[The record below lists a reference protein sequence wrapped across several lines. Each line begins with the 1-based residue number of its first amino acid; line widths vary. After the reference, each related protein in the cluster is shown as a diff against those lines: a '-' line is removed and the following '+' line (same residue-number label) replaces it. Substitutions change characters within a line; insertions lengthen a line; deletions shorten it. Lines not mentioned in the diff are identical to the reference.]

1 MLLTTVKQVHYQK
14 GVVLLCYDKKNVYMY
29 ASEFVVYVVI
39 ILEDGGFPRV
49 KFNGGRTMSRGSVV
63 LQVGVSITLT
73 ILTCFFEY
81 WILNFCLF

>member
-1 MLLTTVKQVHYQK
+1 MHYQK

-63 LQVGVSITLT
+63 L
-73 ILTCFFEY
+73 
-81 WILNFCLF
+81 